1 MLRDPMATAPLKP
14 GAEIDAWCTS
24 CRADRL
30 HRIIAVVGGTPKK
43 VECLSCKGHHLY
55 RATAAQ
61 KEAAAAHKRAS
72 RGEGSSA
79 VSSRVSRPSVASA
92 AKKREEDLVATWEKA
107 VAGQPFESFKPYRI
121 DKTFVKGEL
130 VRHTKFGDGVVL
142 SIVDAGKLEILF
154 RDGMKMLAHSTPLS

>member
-1 MLRDPMATAPLKP
+1 MATAPLKP

-30 HRIIAVVGGTPKK
+30 HRIIAVVGNAPKK

-72 RGEGSSA
+72 RGEGSST
-79 VSSRVSRPSVASA
+79 VSRVSRTSMASA

-130 VRHTKFGDGVVL
+130 IRHNKFGDG
-142 SIVDAGKLEILF
+142 IVTTIIDAGKLEILF
-154 RDGMKMLAHSTPLS
+154 RDGMKTLAHSTQLS